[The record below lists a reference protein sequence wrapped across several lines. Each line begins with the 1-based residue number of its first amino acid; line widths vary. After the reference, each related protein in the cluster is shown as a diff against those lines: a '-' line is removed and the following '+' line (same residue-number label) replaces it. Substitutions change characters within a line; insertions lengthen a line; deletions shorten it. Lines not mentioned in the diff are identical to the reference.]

1 MQQQHLLHLQLQL
14 VTPTTVGPT
23 TSGSTT
29 ESTVTVMYPKD
40 LEVTCSQALALMTP
54 LMYVILAPSY
64 AVVLYAAFVKFANMF
79 NPANINAKERHKLR
93 LQRILEPREA
103 FELLRHH

>member
-14 VTPTTVGPT
+14 LQQQWDQLRQDRQLNRQLLLCIQ
-23 TSGSTT
+23 
-29 ESTVTVMYPKD
+29 KI
-40 LEVTCSQALALMTP
+40 C
-54 LMYVILAPSY
+54 Y
-64 AVVLYAAFVKFANMF
+64 AVVLYAAFVKFANTF
-79 NPANINAKERHKLR
+79 NPMNINAKQRHKLR